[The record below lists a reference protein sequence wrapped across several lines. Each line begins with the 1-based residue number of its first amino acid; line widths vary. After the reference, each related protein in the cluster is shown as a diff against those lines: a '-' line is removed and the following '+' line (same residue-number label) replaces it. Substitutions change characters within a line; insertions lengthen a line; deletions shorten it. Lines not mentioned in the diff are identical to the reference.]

1 MDLRPLLKETRGM
14 GTSENLSNVWER
26 DDYAYDSSYSH
37 NESHSDEGWLK
48 FELDFRVRV
57 RVGMT
62 RSQTE

>member
-1 MDLRPLLKETRGM
+1 MTTR
-14 GTSENLSNVWER
+14 TTVHV
-26 DDYAYDSSYSH
+26 SYSH